1 MDATTETAQRT
12 PHPNEEK
19 GKPSKQETENNGL
32 KDYVEITLDRISI
45 DFAVNYVGSPEAG
58 AISTFSG
65 TTRNNFEGKAVT
77 KLEYEAYTP
86 MAIKEMKKICNK
98 MREKWPLI
106 HIAIIHRIGEVPI
119 GESSVLLAASSAHR
133 TESLEAVH
141 WAIDEL
147 KATVPIWKKEFYADG
162 SASMWK
168 ENKECC
174 FTHHQHKQEKHN
186 HHSH

>member
-1 MDATTETAQRT
+1 MDSTTETSQTRG
-12 PHPNEEK
+12 PHEEK
-19 GKPSKQETENNGL
+19 GKPSKQETITDNL

-58 AISTFSG
+58 AVSTFSG

-86 MAIKEMKKICNK
+86 MALKEMKKICDK
-98 MREKWPLI
+98 MRNKWPLI

-119 GESSVLLAASSAHR
+119 GESSVVLAASSAHR

-147 KATVPIWKKEFYADG
+147 KATVPVWKKEFYADG

-174 FTHHQHKQEKHN
+174 FGHQHKSQEKHH